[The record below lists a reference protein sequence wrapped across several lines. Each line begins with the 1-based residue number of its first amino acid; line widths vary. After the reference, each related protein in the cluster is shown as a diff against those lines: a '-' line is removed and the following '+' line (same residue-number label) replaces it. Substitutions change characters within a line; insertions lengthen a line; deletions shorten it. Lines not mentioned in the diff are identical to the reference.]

1 MDISCNIDYV
11 RFPLL
16 PFMGEGNMDC
26 FTELKSTRRV
36 HEALVDHELREE
48 GIDEGGEDMEGLHPT
63 RICRPQ
69 KDD

>member
-1 MDISCNIDYV
+1 
-11 RFPLL
+11 
-16 PFMGEGNMDC
+16 MGEGNMDC